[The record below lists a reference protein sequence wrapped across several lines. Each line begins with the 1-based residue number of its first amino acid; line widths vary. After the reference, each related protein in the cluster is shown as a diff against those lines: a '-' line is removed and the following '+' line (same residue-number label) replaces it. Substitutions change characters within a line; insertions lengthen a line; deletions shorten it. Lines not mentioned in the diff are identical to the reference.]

1 MQGIRARRRFTTDE
15 FLYWP
20 LMLTG
25 LTEGVFRRDLAH
37 AARNGVPETRS
48 WKGAS
53 VHFSMEIAFGQEV
66 ILGQIPYLAGFRAP
80 RGLISLYRIN
90 GMGSTPDTM

>member
-1 MQGIRARRRFTTDE
+1 
-15 FLYWP
+15 
-20 LMLTG
+20 MLTG

-53 VHFSMEIAFGQEV
+53 VHFSMEIAFG
-66 ILGQIPYLAGFRAP
+66 
-80 RGLISLYRIN
+80 
-90 GMGSTPDTM
+90 